1 MVKRMMAHPQDWLP
15 AVLVGRSECGSQ
27 EWTRR
32 RPRKRYLPM
41 GPQKPKSSSGSE
53 RGAVGGVD
61 ALEQADGLG
70 ADEDLLLVV
79 AGERADGGA
88 EQRELGLGAGEGI
101 HAAGADGDVL
111 GVDEVV
117 EGDHGGVLRR
127 VGQEDGA
134 EVLVAEAGKAKGA
147 VEGGAAGDLLG
158 GGVVVVA
165 VGAGVDLLVGVA
177 RGGLHVAEAGG
188 PAQQRA
194 DRDAVAEDDGVGVD
208 EVVGAEGEGLVDGDV
223 AGGVVEAERRGRL
236 QVAGGRRDV
245 ERGGELLGKRGVVG
259 VERER
264 MAVERRAS
272 GVDQVERLTGV
283 VLVLLED
290 PGGDLRAAV
299 GEGDAV
305 ELVLDDGR
313 GFGRGAGRRAWWRRT
328 WRRELPRL
336 LERCWT
342 QLRARRW
349 PESRRW
355 LAWAQGCR
363 AGRAST
369 ARRR

>member
-1 MVKRMMAHPQDWLP
+1 MPCTRSGSSSRLRKMVKRMMAHPQDWLP
-15 AVLVGRSECGSQ
+15 RVLVGRSECGSQ

-41 GPQKPKSSSGSE
+41 GPQKPKSSSGSSVE
-53 RGAVGGVD
+53 PSAVWMLLSRPMALGPTKICSWLWPESEPTAAPSRGSLAF
-61 ALEQADGLG
+61 
-70 ADEDLLLVV
+70 
-79 AGERADGGA
+79 
-88 EQRELGLGAGEGI
+88 GAGEGI

-111 GVDEVV
+111 GVDEVI
-117 EGDHGGVLRR
+117 EGDHGGILRR
-127 VGQEDGA
+127 IGQEDGA

-147 VEGGAAGDLLG
+147 VEGSATGDLLG

-177 RGGLHVAEAGG
+177 RGGLHVTEACG

-208 EVVGAEGEGLVDGDV
+208 EVVSAEGEGLVDGDV

-245 ERGGELLGKRGVVG
+245 ERSGELLGKRGVVG
-259 VERER
+259 IERER
-264 MAVERRAS
+264 TSVERRAS

-299 GEGDAV
+299 GEGDAI
-305 ELVLDDGR
+305 ELVLDDCG
-313 GFGRGAGRRAWWRRT
+313 GFG
-328 WRRELPRL
+328 
-336 LERCWT
+336 
-342 QLRARRW
+342 
-349 PESRRW
+349 
-355 LAWAQGCR
+355 
-363 AGRAST
+363 
-369 ARRR
+369 